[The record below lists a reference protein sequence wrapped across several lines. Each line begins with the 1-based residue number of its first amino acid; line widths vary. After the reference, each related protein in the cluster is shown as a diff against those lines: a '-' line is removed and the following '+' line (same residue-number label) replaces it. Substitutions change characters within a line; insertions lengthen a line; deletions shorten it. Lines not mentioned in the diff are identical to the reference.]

1 MSTPEIPSA
10 RDQRVNE
17 IIAEYLEAVEK
28 GRPPDRD
35 EILARHAEFAG
46 ELSAFFANQD
56 QFAHAAGQLAPA
68 APRAAEIPTLG
79 PDQTPAAA
87 LLGTVRYFGDYEL
100 LAEIA
105 RGGMGVVYKARQVS
119 LNRTVALKMILAG
132 QLASPADVQRFYNE
146 AEAAAQLD
154 HANIVPIYEV
164 GQHEGQHY
172 FSMQFVD
179 GPSLAAHLAGGSWP
193 NRDAAALLRT
203 CALAVHY
210 AHERGVIHRDLKP
223 GNILLSRGC
232 QPPEIATQGADAPR
246 SEGLR
251 PPLGLATVPKI
262 TDFGLAKRI
271 GHGISLTGTG
281 QIVGTPSY
289 MAPEQASGRKD
300 VGPTVDVY
308 ALGAI
313 LYELLTGQPPF
324 RAATPLDTLLQVV
337 ADEPTPPS
345 QLQPKVPRDLETICL
360 KCLEKRPERRYG
372 SARELADDLDR
383 FLRCE
388 PILAR
393 PASRSRRFGVWVRKR
408 PWAVV
413 ALALVAILAVTL
425 LAQFLYL
432 DNRRQSLENRYR
444 DAQLA
449 RLFLAQQPAP
459 RASADGSLRPA
470 AQRALHSLRQ
480 AAEVRPQ
487 VRLYEEALDVL
498 LVEHRGGQRVY
509 PSRDGQATLPRQW
522 ADEDQEFPW
531 PFTLTNDARLLQVPG
546 VLFHLDTGA
555 ATALDGPLARQTSC
569 DPTGTLILRR
579 FKPTAIEVVERT
591 TGALRL
597 RIDPQP
603 LAVWTTRFSAD
614 GRLLAVVLGD
624 PPAHWSDWN
633 TRAVER
639 WPTRSLELWEIATR
653 RRLHSIPLPN
663 ACWPTRPEFSGDAR
677 FVAWTATEE
686 VLVYSVATGEQVHR
700 IPAVAAG
707 AAALSPDGA
716 MLAWSSLFSNTTP
729 ATVVRV
735 VRVADGEELH
745 ELRPSGPV
753 TVTAVRIAFSPDG
766 KYILGQ
772 TGFRERDAIYK
783 SFGRMSWH
791 LAPLF
796 REQTD
801 RVCIWD
807 ASDGKLVAWL
817 RGRAFA
823 DGFGPRGE
831 LAVAR
836 TRGAGEEAD
845 VEIDLWRPAELI
857 DSLERQGLTDWVH
870 FADEGAKGIALGNWW
885 FAIILVFLPFYW
897 DAAITRRIQ
906 KRRVTLLA
914 AHTGIAL
921 MLLQIGGGVYCL
933 MIALAD
939 LSEHWQELLPLESGR
954 ALSLGFALMGLLALV
969 LVPYTGGL
977 AIKCYRHAQYGEVVE
992 YFEQLQAVP
1001 ESAQKWA
1008 EERGK
1013 RFSRTQW
1020 MWMLIWLLALGVVAW
1035 LDQSFFFR
1043 FLAGSWDNGLFT
1055 ALSRLGTLLGMGM
1068 SFLVPSLLV
1077 LLLLYGIVAL
1087 LDARGKQPW
1096 YTPQPND
1103 PDRDKKW
1110 VRFIVWLI
1118 NLFPLS
1124 KTARKAFWLI
1134 VLLASLLLGGFELS
1148 PRLASGHWPFPHA
1161 EDNQLDFDFMS
1172 STRLAWAVFYLPMS
1186 LWYLRRIGREKAPD
1200 AATTERPDVPAEP
1213 KTVPLGAGRGQS

>member
-1 MSTPEIPSA
+1 MTTPESNSA
-10 RDQRVNE
+10 RDERVNE
-17 IIAEYLEAVEK
+17 ILAEYLEAVEA
-28 GRPPDRD
+28 GRAPDRQAF
-35 EILARHAEFAG
+35 LAQHAEFAA

-68 APRAAEIPTLG
+68 APRAAEAPTLG
-79 PDQTPAAA
+79 PNETPAGAP
-87 LLGTVRYFGDYEL
+87 LGKVRYFGDYEL
-100 LAEIA
+100 LEEIA

-164 GQHEGQHY
+164 GQHDGQHY

-193 NRDAAALLRT
+193 NRAAAALVRT
-203 CALAVHY
+203 CAQAVHY

-223 GNILLSRGC
+223 GNILLSMQNAERRMQNDG
-232 QPPEIATQGADAPR
+232 QGDSSFCILHSAFCI
-246 SEGLR
+246 S
-251 PPLGLATVPKI
+251 KI

-289 MAPEQASGRKD
+289 MAPEQASGNKD
-300 VGPTVDVY
+300 VGPAADVY

-313 LYELLTGQPPF
+313 LYELLTGRPPF
-324 RAATPLDTLLQVV
+324 RAATPLDTVLQVV

-360 KCLEKRPERRYG
+360 KCLEKRPQRRYG

-393 PASRSRRFGVWVRKR
+393 PASRSRRLGVWVRKR
-408 PWAVV
+408 PWVVV
-413 ALALVAILAVTL
+413 ALALVVILAVTL

-444 DAQLA
+444 DAQLT
-449 RLFLAQQPAP
+449 RLSLAQQPVP
-459 RASADGSLRPA
+459 KASPDGSLRPA
-470 AQRALHSLRQ
+470 AERALQSLRQ

-487 VRLYEEALDVL
+487 ARLYEEALDVL
-498 LVEHRGGQRVY
+498 LVEHHGGQRVY
-509 PSRDGQATLPRQW
+509 PNRDGQATLPRQW
-522 ADEDQEFPW
+522 AEEDQEFPW
-531 PFTLTNDARLLQVPG
+531 PFTLTNDARLLQLPG
-546 VLFHLDTGA
+546 VLLHLDTGA
-555 ATALDGPLARQTSC
+555 ATALDGPFALQTSC
-569 DPTGTLILRR
+569 DPTGTLVLRR
-579 FKPTAIEVVERT
+579 FKPTGIEAVERA

-597 RIDPQP
+597 RLDPQP

-624 PPAHWSDWN
+624 PPAHLSDWN
-633 TRAVER
+633 TRTVER
-639 WPTRSLELWEIATR
+639 WPTRSLELWELATR

-663 ACWPTRPEFSGDAR
+663 ACWPTRPEFSGDSR
-677 FVAWTATEE
+677 FVAWTAPDE
-686 VLVYSVATGEQVHR
+686 VLLYSVATGELVQR
-700 IPAVAAG
+700 IPAPAVG

-716 MLAWSSLFSNTTP
+716 TLAWSTFFSKGTP
-729 ATVVRV
+729 DTVVRV
-735 VRVADGEELH
+735 VRVADGEELQ
-745 ELRPSGPV
+745 ELRPAGRV
-753 TVTAVRIAFSPDG
+753 TVAVVRLAFSPDG
-766 KYILGQ
+766 QYILGQ

-807 ASDGKLVAWL
+807 ASDGRLVAWL

-836 TRGAGEEAD
+836 TRGSGEEAD
-845 VEIDLWRPAELI
+845 LEIDLWRPAELI

-870 FADEGAKGIALGNWW
+870 FANEGAKGIALGNWW
-885 FAIILVFLPFYW
+885 FAMILVFLPFYW
-897 DAAITRRIQ
+897 DAAITRRIR

-921 MLLQIGGGVYCL
+921 TLLQVGGGVYCL

-939 LSEHWQELLPLESGR
+939 LSEHWDELLPLESGR
-954 ALSLGFALMGLLALV
+954 ALSLAFALMGLLALV

-1001 ESAQKWA
+1001 EEAQKKA
-1008 EERGK
+1008 EESGK

-1020 MWMLIWLLALGVVAW
+1020 LWMLIWILVLGVVAW
-1035 LDQSFFFR
+1035 LDQSFVFR
-1043 FLAGSWDNGLFT
+1043 FLSGAWDNGLFT
-1055 ALSRLGTLLGMGM
+1055 ALSRLGTFFGMAM
-1068 SFLVPSLLV
+1068 SFFLPSLLV
-1077 LLLLYGIVAL
+1077 LLLFYVIVTL

-1096 YTPQPND
+1096 FTPQPND

-1124 KTARKAFWLI
+1124 KPARRAFWLI

-1148 PRLASGHWPFPHA
+1148 SRLASGHWPFPHI
-1161 EDNQLDFDFMS
+1161 EDNQLNLDFLS

-1200 AATTERPDVPAEP
+1200 APAIDDVTQNSSCRSRIVE
-1213 KTVPLGAGRGQS
+1213 